1 MQYFIDSIFIENS
14 ESSFITI
21 HPLKMTIRLQSIF
34 FKNILLHFCGII
46 NLKNIKI
53 MKLVT
58 SIVVMAVLFITN
70 SVIAQ
75 EKASITAEVINV
87 SSDTGKVGFALY
99 DKASFML
106 KPIQAVNAKIAEGK
120 SIVTFENVPFGEY
133 AIICYH
139 DKNDNDKM
147 DFSAN
152 GMPIEDYGASNN
164 VMTFGP
170 PTFEGAKFA
179 VSEKNVSLKIK
190 F

>member
-1 MQYFIDSIFIENS
+1 
-14 ESSFITI
+14 
-21 HPLKMTIRLQSIF
+21 
-34 FKNILLHFCGII
+34 
-46 NLKNIKI
+46 

-70 SVIAQ
+70 TITAQ
-75 EKASITAEVINV
+75 EKGSITVEVINAT
-87 SSDTGKVGFALY
+87 SDTGKISFALY

-106 KPIQAVNAKIAEGK
+106 KPIQAINAKIVDGK
-120 SIVTFENVPFGEY
+120 SSVTFENVPFGEY

-147 DFSAN
+147 DFSPN

-164 VMTFGP
+164 VMTYGP

-179 VSEKNVSLKIK
+179 VSEKTVSLKIK

>member
-1 MQYFIDSIFIENS
+1 
-14 ESSFITI
+14 
-21 HPLKMTIRLQSIF
+21 
-34 FKNILLHFCGII
+34 
-46 NLKNIKI
+46 

-75 EKASITAEVINV
+75 EKATITAEVINV
-87 SSDTGKVGFALY
+87 SSDSGKVVYALY
-99 DKASFML
+99 NKESFML
-106 KPIQAVNAKIAEGK
+106 KPILASNSKIVDGK
-120 SIVTFENVPFGEY
+120 SLVTFENVDFGEF

-139 DKNDNDKM
+139 DKNNNDKM
-147 DFSAN
+147 DFSPN

-164 VMTFGP
+164 VMTYGP
-170 PTFEGAKFA
+170 PTFDGAKFA

>member
-1 MQYFIDSIFIENS
+1 
-14 ESSFITI
+14 
-21 HPLKMTIRLQSIF
+21 
-34 FKNILLHFCGII
+34 
-46 NLKNIKI
+46 

-58 SIVVMAVLFITN
+58 SIVVMAVMFITN

-106 KPIQAVNAKIAEGK
+106 KPIQAVNVKIVEGK
-120 SIVTFENVPFGEY
+120 SIVTFENVPYGEY

>member
-1 MQYFIDSIFIENS
+1 
-14 ESSFITI
+14 
-21 HPLKMTIRLQSIF
+21 
-34 FKNILLHFCGII
+34 
-46 NLKNIKI
+46 

-58 SIVVMAVLFITN
+58 SIVVMLVSFITN

-75 EKASITAEVINV
+75 EKASVTAEVINV

-99 DKASFML
+99 DKATFML
-106 KPIQAVNAKIAEGK
+106 KPIQTMNVKIVDGK
-120 SIVTFENVPFGEY
+120 ITVTFENVSYGEY
-133 AIICYH
+133 AVICYH

-147 DFSAN
+147 DFSPN

-164 VMTFGP
+164 VMTYGP
-170 PTFEGAKFA
+170 PTFDRAKFA